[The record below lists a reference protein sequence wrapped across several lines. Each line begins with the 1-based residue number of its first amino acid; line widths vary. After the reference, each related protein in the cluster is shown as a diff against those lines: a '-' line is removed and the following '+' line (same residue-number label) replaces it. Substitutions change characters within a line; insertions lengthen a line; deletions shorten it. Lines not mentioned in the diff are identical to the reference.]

1 MAGMFA
7 FASLARAAEESKMRS
22 NRRDFLKHTL
32 GSSAIVSLGAGV
44 PGFLRAAAAAS
55 TQEKETVLVVIQLS
69 GGNDGL
75 NTVVPF
81 ADPTYRS
88 SRPKLAISASDVLK
102 VSDSLGF
109 HPSARGLADLL
120 EDGRLAIIQGVG
132 YDRPN
137 RSHFES
143 MDIWHTCQRKNDQRT
158 TGWLGRY
165 LDQAQADKS
174 GVALALHLGHE
185 KQPFALTAEDVRVP
199 SISSLEGFRLND
211 RGDEQV
217 RSTISKLATSP
228 RHEGDS
234 ILSFLQSTTKVA
246 LEASQRVEQASRDY
260 QTPVNYPDNELA
272 TKLKTVAQ
280 LIDSGLGTRVYYVTL
295 DGFDTH
301 SQQPAAHAVL
311 LSQLGAGVSSFMK
324 DVNHH
329 GHGDR
334 VAVLAFSE
342 FGRRVAENASEG
354 TDHGA
359 AAPIFLA
366 GEKVRAGVIGDHP
379 SLTDLEDGDLK
390 FHTDFRRVYATVLES
405 WLGWPSESVLGGR
418 FDPLEAFVA

>member
-1 MAGMFA
+1 
-7 FASLARAAEESKMRS
+7 MRS
-22 NRRDFLKHTL
+22 NRREFLKTTL
-32 GSSAIVSLGAGV
+32 GTSAVVSLGATV
-44 PGFLRAAAAAS
+44 PGFLRAAAVAS
-55 TQEKETVLVVIQLS
+55 TDDKETILVVVQLS

-81 ADPTYRS
+81 SDPAYRG
-88 SRPKLAISASDVLK
+88 SRPKLAIPASDVLK
-102 VSDSLGF
+102 INDALGF
-109 HPSARGLADLL
+109 HPSARGFADLL
-120 EDGRLAIIQGVG
+120 EDNSLAIVQGVG
-132 YDRPN
+132 YDNPN

-143 MDIWHTCQRKNDQRT
+143 MDIWHTCQRKSDTRT

-165 LDQAQADKS
+165 LDASQANRS
-174 GVALALHLGHE
+174 GVSLAFHLGHE

-211 RGDEQV
+211 SGDKEV
-217 RSTISKLATSP
+217 RSTISKLASSA
-228 RHEGDS
+228 RQESDS
-234 ILSFLQSTTKVA
+234 ILDFLQSTTTVA
-246 LEASQRVEQASRDY
+246 LSASQRVEEASRDY
-260 QTPVNYPDNELA
+260 KTPIDYPESDLA

-280 LIDSGLGTRVYYVTL
+280 LIDAGLGTRVYYVTL

-311 LSQLGAGVSSFMK
+311 LSQLGGAVSSFIK
-324 DVNHH
+324 DIKHQ

-342 FGRRVAENASEG
+342 FGRRVEENASEG

-359 AAPIFLA
+359 AAPMFLA
-366 GEKVRAGVIGDHP
+366 GNKVRAGVIGDHP

-390 FHTDFRRVYATVLES
+390 FHTDFRQVYATVLES
-405 WLGWPSESVLGGR
+405 WLGWPSKSVLDGSY
-418 FDPLEAFVA
+418 DPVDAFEA

>member
-1 MAGMFA
+1 
-7 FASLARAAEESKMRS
+7 MRS
-22 NRRDFLKHTL
+22 NRREFLRTTL
-32 GSSAIVSLGAGV
+32 GTSAVVSLGATV
-44 PGFLRAAAAAS
+44 PGFLRAAAAAA
-55 TQEKETVLVVIQLS
+55 TDAKETILVVVQLS

-81 ADPTYRS
+81 ADPAYRN
-88 SRPKLAISASDVLK
+88 SRPTLAIPTSDVLK
-102 VSDSLGF
+102 INDSLGF

-120 EDGRLAIIQGVG
+120 EDNSLAIVQGVG
-132 YDRPN
+132 YAEPN

-143 MDIWHTCQRKNDQRT
+143 MDIWHTCQRKSDTRT

-165 LDQAQADKS
+165 LDASQADKS
-174 GVALALHLGHE
+174 GVSLALHLGHE
-185 KQPFALTAEDVRVP
+185 KQPFALTASGVSVP
-199 SISSLEGFRLND
+199 SISSLESFRLND
-211 RGDEQV
+211 SGDKDV
-217 RSTISKLATSP
+217 RSTISKLASSS
-228 RHEGDS
+228 REDSDS
-234 ILSFLQSTTKVA
+234 ILGFLQSTTTVA

-260 QTPVNYPDNELA
+260 KTPVSYPDHELA
-272 TKLKTVAQ
+272 AKLKTVAQ

-311 LSQLGAGVSSFMK
+311 LSQLGGAVSSFIK
-324 DVNHH
+324 DINHH
-329 GHGDR
+329 GHGER

-359 AAPIFLA
+359 AAPMFLA
-366 GEKVRAGVIGDHP
+366 GNKVRPGLIGKHP

-390 FHTDFRRVYATVLES
+390 FHTDFRQVYATVLES
-405 WLGWPSESVLGGR
+405 WLGWPSKSVLG
-418 FDPLEAFVA
+418 DTYKTVAAFKA

>member
-1 MAGMFA
+1 M
-7 FASLARAAEESKMRS
+7 SS
-22 NRRDFLKHTL
+22 NRRDFLKTSL
-32 GSSAIVSLGAGV
+32 GTSAVLSLGAAV
-44 PGFLRAAAAAS
+44 PGFLRAAAAAG
-55 TQEKETVLVVIQLS
+55 TDEKETVLVVVQLS

-81 ADPTYRS
+81 ADPAYRS
-88 SRPKLAISASDVLK
+88 SRPALAIPASDVLK
-102 VSDSLGF
+102 ISDSLGF

-120 EDGRLAIIQGVG
+120 EDNSLTIVQGVG
-132 YDRPN
+132 YDQPN

-143 MDIWHTCQRKNDQRT
+143 MDIWHTCQRKSETRI

-165 LDQAQADKS
+165 LDAAQADKS
-174 GVALALHLGHE
+174 GVAMAMHLGHE

-199 SISSLEGFRLND
+199 SISSLEGFRLHD
-211 RGDEQV
+211 SGDKDV
-217 RSTISKLATSP
+217 RSTISKLASSP
-228 RHEGDS
+228 RQEGDS
-234 ILSFLQSTTKVA
+234 ILGFLQSTTTVA

-260 QTPVNYPDNELA
+260 KTPVSYPDNELA

-311 LSQLGAGVSSFMK
+311 LSQLGDGVSSFIK
-324 DVNHH
+324 DINHH

-366 GEKVRAGVIGDHP
+366 GGKVRAGLIGDHP

-390 FHTDFRRVYATVLES
+390 FHTDYRQVYATVLES
-405 WLGWPSESVLGGR
+405 WLGWPSKPVLGDR
-418 FDPLEAFVA
+418 FEPVDAFEA

>member
-1 MAGMFA
+1 
-7 FASLARAAEESKMRS
+7 MRS
-22 NRRDFLKHTL
+22 NRRDFLKTTL
-32 GSSAIVSLGAGV
+32 GTSALVSLGATA
-44 PGFLRAAAAAS
+44 PEFLRAAAAAG
-55 TQEKETVLVVIQLS
+55 TGDKETVLVVVQLS

-81 ADPTYRS
+81 TDPAYRGK
-88 SRPKLAISASDVLK
+88 RPKLAIPASDVLK
-102 VSDSLGF
+102 INDALGF

-120 EDGRLAIIQGVG
+120 EDNSLAIVQGVG
-132 YDRPN
+132 YAQPN

-143 MDIWHTCQRKNDQRT
+143 MDIWHTCQRKSDTRT

-165 LDQAQADKS
+165 LDASQADNS
-174 GVALALHLGHE
+174 GASIGLHLGHE

-211 RGDEQV
+211 SGGKDV
-217 RSTISKLATSP
+217 RSTISKLASSA
-228 RHEGDS
+228 REESDS
-234 ILSFLQSTTKVA
+234 ILGFLQSTTNVA
-246 LEASQRVEQASRDY
+246 LETSQRVEQASRDY
-260 QTPVNYPDNELA
+260 KTPIDYPENELA

-280 LIDSGLGTRVYYVTL
+280 LIDSGLGTRIYYVTL

-311 LSQLGAGVSSFMK
+311 LSQLGGSVSSFIK
-324 DVNHH
+324 DIKHH

-342 FGRRVAENASEG
+342 FGRRVEENASEG

-359 AAPIFLA
+359 AAPMFLA
-366 GEKVRAGVIGDHP
+366 GSNVRAGVIGKHP

-390 FHTDFRRVYATVLES
+390 FHTDFRQVYATVLES
-405 WLGWPSESVLGGR
+405 WLGWKSETVLGGS
-418 FDPLEAFVA
+418 FKPVDAFNA